1 MRTRGRT
8 GAARPRPGGDAEPAT
23 LVVAHRGAAVGA
35 RRNTTEA
42 FRRAREFGADWVELD
57 VRRTVDDVLVAH
69 HDAHLPDGRLVARTP
84 LDELP
89 DWIPPLAE
97 ALEACE
103 GMGVL
108 VEIKNDPAEVGYD
121 GDNTISVAVAGLVSA
136 YRPYDEVMI
145 SSFNAATVGRIRQV
159 DSRLPTALL
168 IFDPVVVAQ
177 SVDRA
182 SAAGHVAIHPYHTA
196 VDASLLRRAHRASV
210 AVWAWTVNEPAAIES
225 LVRLGVDGIITDDCP
240 TARAVTERVAADRQ
254 PAAGRQ

>member
-1 MRTRGRT
+1 MHGRRE
-8 GAARPRPGGDAEPAT
+8 GCESGGHEQRVAAPAPRRPVT
-23 LVVAHRGAAVGA
+23 LVVAHRGASVGA
-35 RRNTTEA
+35 RQNTAEA
-42 FRRAREFGADWVELD
+42 FRRARDLGADWVELD

-89 DWIPPLAE
+89 PWIPPLAE

-103 GMGVL
+103 GMGVV

-121 GDNTISVAVAGLVSA
+121 GDNAISVAVAGLVSA

-145 SSFNAATVGRIRQV
+145 SSFNAATIQRIRHV
-159 DSRLPTALL
+159 DSRLPTAL
-168 IFDPVVVAQ
+168 IMFDPVVVAQ

-182 SAAGHVAIHPYHTA
+182 AAAGHAAIHPYHTA

-210 AVWAWTVNEPAAIES
+210 AVWAWTVNDPGDIEA
-225 LVRLGVDGIITDDCP
+225 LVRLGTDGIITDDCP
-240 TARAVTERVAADRQ
+240 AARAITARVAAD
-254 PAAGRQ
+254 G

>member
-1 MRTRGRT
+1 M
-8 GAARPRPGGDAEPAT
+8 T
-23 LVVAHRGAAVGA
+23 LVIAHRGASVGA
-35 RRNTTEA
+35 RQNTTEA
-42 FRRAREFGADWVELD
+42 FRRARQLGADWVELD

-89 DWIPPLAE
+89 GWVPPLAE

-103 GMGVL
+103 GMGVV

-145 SSFNAATVGRIRQV
+145 SSFNSATVGRIRQV

-168 IFDPVVVAQ
+168 MFDPVVVAQ
-177 SVDRA
+177 GVELGLRRGARGD
-182 SAAGHVAIHPYHTA
+182 PP
-196 VDASLLRRAHRASV
+196 LLRHRGRRPAAPGAPGFCGRVGLDGQRTRRHRGTRAPGYRRDYHRRLPGGACDHRA
-210 AVWAWTVNEPAAIES
+210 ARRRS
-225 LVRLGVDGIITDDCP
+225 LIPD
-240 TARAVTERVAADRQ
+240 
-254 PAAGRQ
+254 

>member
-1 MRTRGRT
+1 M
-8 GAARPRPGGDAEPAT
+8 T
-23 LVVAHRGAAVGA
+23 LVVAHRGASVGA
-35 RRNTTEA
+35 RQNTAEA
-42 FRRAREFGADWVELD
+42 FRRARELGADWVELD
-57 VRRTVDDVLVAH
+57 VRRTLDEVLVAH

-89 DWIPPLAE
+89 GWVPSLAE

-121 GDNTISVAVAGLVSA
+121 GDNTIAVAVAGLVAA
-136 YRPYDEVMI
+136 YRPYDEVMV
-145 SSFNAATVGRIRQV
+145 SSFNAAAVGRIRQV

-196 VDASLLRRAHRASV
+196 VDASLLRRAHDASV
-210 AVWAWTVNEPAAIES
+210 AVWAWTVNEPAAIEA

-240 TARAVTERVAADRQ
+240 TVRAISERVAGERRSR
-254 PAAGRQ
+254 AGRQ

>member
-1 MRTRGRT
+1 M
-8 GAARPRPGGDAEPAT
+8 T
-23 LVVAHRGAAVGA
+23 LVVAHRGASVGV
-35 RRNTTEA
+35 RQNTAEA
-42 FRRAREFGADWVELD
+42 FRRARELGADWVELD
-57 VRRTVDDVLVAH
+57 VRRTLDDVLVAH

-89 DWIPPLAE
+89 GWVPSLAE

-121 GDNTISVAVAGLVSA
+121 GDNTIAVAVAGLVAA
-136 YRPYDEVMI
+136 YRPYDSVMV
-145 SSFNAATVGRIRQV
+145 SSFNAAAVGRIRQV
-159 DSRLPTALL
+159 DPRLPTALL

-196 VDASLLRRAHRASV
+196 VDASLLRRAHDASV
-210 AVWAWTVNEPAAIES
+210 AVWAWTVNEPAAVEA
-225 LVRLGVDGIITDDCP
+225 LVCLGVDGIITDDCP
-240 TARAVTERVAADRQ
+240 TVRAISERVAGERRSRT
-254 PAAGRQ
+254 GRQ

>member
-1 MRTRGRT
+1 M
-8 GAARPRPGGDAEPAT
+8 T
-23 LVVAHRGAAVGA
+23 LVVAHRGASVGV
-35 RRNTTEA
+35 RQNTAEA
-42 FRRAREFGADWVELD
+42 FRRARELGADWVELD
-57 VRRTVDDVLVAH
+57 VRRTLDDVLVAH

-89 DWIPPLAE
+89 GWVPSLAE

-121 GDNTISVAVAGLVSA
+121 GDNTIAVAVAGLVAA
-136 YRPYDEVMI
+136 YRPYDAVMV
-145 SSFNAATVGRIRQV
+145 SSFNAAAVGRIRQV
-159 DSRLPTALL
+159 DPCLPTALL

-196 VDASLLRRAHRASV
+196 VDASLLRRAHDASV
-210 AVWAWTVNEPAAIES
+210 AVWAWTVNEPAAVEA

-240 TARAVTERVAADRQ
+240 TVRAISERVADERRSRT
-254 PAAGRQ
+254 GRQ

>member
-1 MRTRGRT
+1 M
-8 GAARPRPGGDAEPAT
+8 AAPAPRRPVT
-23 LVVAHRGAAVGA
+23 LVVAHRGASVGA
-35 RRNTTEA
+35 RQNTAEA
-42 FRRAREFGADWVELD
+42 FRRARDLGADWVELD

-89 DWIPPLAE
+89 PWIPPLAE

-103 GMGVL
+103 GMGVV

-121 GDNTISVAVAGLVSA
+121 GDNAISVAVAGLVSA

-145 SSFNAATVGRIRQV
+145 SSFNAATIQRIRHV
-159 DSRLPTALL
+159 DSRLPTAL
-168 IFDPVVVAQ
+168 IMFDPVVVAQ

-182 SAAGHVAIHPYHTA
+182 AAAGHAAIHPYHTA

-210 AVWAWTVNEPAAIES
+210 AVWAWTVNDPGDIEA
-225 LVRLGVDGIITDDCP
+225 LVRLGTDGIITDDCP
-240 TARAVTERVAADRQ
+240 AARAITARVAAD
-254 PAAGRQ
+254 G